1 MTCSKVNKIMV
12 QGKEG
17 KRKRQREEV
26 VKRTNAE
33 AQEQENVFPKEEKII
48 NASVEEDLQ
57 EDIVKEYPRVAGR
70 KPEAIWKKMVVGQ
83 ENYSLKN
90 YVREVVMMGLVV
102 SQRRPRRKR

>member
-1 MTCSKVNKIMV
+1 MMCSKVNKIMV

-33 AQEQENVFPKEEKII
+33 AQEQENVFQKEEKII

-57 EDIVKEYPRVAGR
+57 EDIVKEV
-70 KPEAIWKKMVVGQ
+70 I
-83 ENYSLKN
+83 S
-90 YVREVVMMGLVV
+90 
-102 SQRRPRRKR
+102 

>member
-1 MTCSKVNKIMV
+1 MV

-33 AQEQENVFPKEEKII
+33 AQEQENVFQKEEKII

-57 EDIVKEYPRVAGR
+57 EDIVKE
-70 KPEAIWKKMVVGQ
+70 
-83 ENYSLKN
+83 
-90 YVREVVMMGLVV
+90 VV
-102 SQRRPRRKR
+102 S